1 MNAPAHA
8 PAPVHAPCAAQ
19 GPRRGVSWVSLTAR
33 EGGTDR
39 QR

>member
-1 MNAPAHA
+1 MNAPVPAAAH
-8 PAPVHAPCAAQ
+8 

>member
-1 MNAPAHA
+1 MNAPAHTPSTA
-8 PAPVHAPCAAQ
+8 H

-33 EGGTDR
+33 EGRPDR

>member
-1 MNAPAHA
+1 MNA
-8 PAPVHAPCAAQ
+8 PAPVHAPSTAP

-33 EGGTDR
+33 ECGTDR